1 MRYRFPFKQSIE
13 TAQLMPTNS
22 SVTWEESS
30 TILLGTIP
38 SELLLEALRGPPL
51 LLELHDR
58 DEKKKN
64 EEQEQAM
71 FGTSRG
77 DELLGNCAYTK
88 GKNLEVEAVYSFAR
102 SEVKDIPCIQKQSL
116 CGKAKVDLSELLD
129 GLTLAELSLPVLSGS
144 HLNNNDGE

>member
-1 MRYRFPFKQSIE
+1 MIFCRVEGTFVRYNFPFKQSIE
-13 TAQLMPTNS
+13 TARLTPTNS

-77 DELLGNCAYTK
+77 DDLLGNCAYTK
-88 GKNLEVEAVYSFAR
+88 GN
-102 SEVKDIPCIQKQSL
+102 KQEHHDDGHIVFLLL
-116 CGKAKVDLSELLD
+116 CQR
-129 GLTLAELSLPVLSGS
+129 
-144 HLNNNDGE
+144 